1 MSQNDFN
8 IDNASGAAVRAD
20 LNNALQALAS
30 VSAGSSEPGT
40 KYSYQI
46 WLDTSASTT
55 EPTIK
60 QRNQANNAWITI
72 GKIDTAGNLLLAG
85 TGAVDIPAGTT
96 GQRPGSPT
104 SGMIR
109 FNSTDSAYEG
119 YDGSTWAALG
129 GGGATGGGSDQ
140 CFYENNQTVTTNYTL
155 TTNTNAV
162 STGPI
167 AINSGI
173 TVTVPSGS
181 NWVVL

>member
-40 KYSYQI
+40 KYAYQI

-72 GKIDTAGNLLLAG
+72 GQISAAGNLILAG
-85 TGAVDIPAGTT
+85 TGAVDVPVGTT
-96 GQRPGSPT
+96 AQRATASQ
-104 SGMIR
+104 GMMR
-109 FNSTDSAYEG
+109 YNTTLSSFEG
-119 YDGSTWAALG
+119 YDGSNWG
-129 GGGATGGGSDQ
+129 SIGGGASGGGTDTI
-140 CFYENNQTVTTNYTL
+140 FYENGQTVATSYSITAS
-155 TTNTNAV
+155 TNAV

-167 AINSGI
+167 TINTGV
-173 TVTVPSGS
+173 TVTIPSGS